1 MATGNGAFATEQDF
15 HLQVARV
22 RPRFRFGTHRGHRPN
37 RFDMQAVWPHNG
49 FTRCTMSIVDARV
62 SRRTVL
68 RSLGGLGLAAALPGC
83 SQVASAVST
92 AAGDVGLDVTDTD
105 IFNFALN
112 LESLETEYYLRGT
125 TGRGLDAADAG
136 PNPGSVTGGRMV
148 PWQNQDIREFLEEV
162 AQNEL
167 AHVRFYRR
175 VLGSQ
180 AISRPRIDIAGGFRA
195 AAKAAGLGDDF
206 DPFANEMNFLLGGV
220 LMEDVGVTAYHGA
233 APLLTSKTNLNAATG
248 ILAVEAYHM
257 GMARSALYR
266 MGGAARNAVN
276 AISDARDRLDGP
288 EDIDQGVVQNGRA
301 NIVPADA
308 DAKAFSR
315 TPQQVLRI
323 VYLTDRAGVSSGGI
337 FPDGM
342 NGKLRTT

>member
-1 MATGNGAFATEQDF
+1 
-15 HLQVARV
+15 
-22 RPRFRFGTHRGHRPN
+22 
-37 RFDMQAVWPHNG
+37 MQSADRIG
-49 FTRCTMSIVDARV
+49 
-62 SRRTVL
+62 RRAAL
-68 RSLGGLGLAAALPGC
+68 RTLGGIGVAAALPAC
-83 SQVASAVST
+83 SRAVSVLES
-92 AAGDVGLDVTDTD
+92 AAGEVGLVDVTDND

-112 LESLETEYYLRGT
+112 LESLEAEYYLRGA
-125 TGRGLDAADAG
+125 TGRGMDNADAG
-136 PNPGSVTGGRMV
+136 PNPGAVTGGRLV
-148 PWQNQDIREFLEEV
+148 PWQNQDLREFMEEV

-175 VLGSQ
+175 VLG
-180 AISRPRIDIAGGFRA
+180 AEAVSRPTIDITGGFRA
-195 AAKAAGLGDDF
+195 AAKAAGLGDNF
-206 DPFANEMNFLLGGV
+206 DPFASEMNFFLGGM

-233 APLLTSKTNLNAATG
+233 APLLTSKSNLDAAAG

-257 GMARSALYR
+257 GMARSTLYR
-266 MGGAARNAVN
+266 MGTAARNAAN

-288 EDIDQGVVQNGRA
+288 GDVDQGIVLNGRA

-323 VYLTDRAGVSSGGI
+323 VYGTDQSGIGGGGI
-337 FPDGM
+337 FPLGM

>member
-1 MATGNGAFATEQDF
+1 MLIHE
-15 HLQVARV
+15 
-22 RPRFRFGTHRGHRPN
+22 
-37 RFDMQAVWPHNG
+37 G
-49 FTRCTMSIVDARV
+49 F
-62 SRRTVL
+62 SRRAALKT
-68 RSLGGLGLAAALPGC
+68 LGGMGVLAALPP
-83 SQVASAVST
+83 VAR
-92 AAGDVGLDVTDTD
+92 AGSVTEPTFAPLQGAITDED

-125 TGRGLDAADAG
+125 TGRGMGDGDAG
-136 PNPGSVTGGRMV
+136 ANPGKVTGGAMV
-148 PWQNQDIREFLEEV
+148 PWKDQDLREFMEEV

-167 AHVRFYRR
+167 AHVRFYRKA
-175 VLGSQ
+175 LGSK
-180 AISRPRIDIAGGFRA
+180 AVARPAMDLTGGFRA

-206 DPFANEMNFLLGGV
+206 DPFASEMNFFLGGM

-233 APLLTSKTNLNAATG
+233 APLLTSKQNLDAAAG

-257 GMARSALYR
+257 GMVRSTLFR
-266 MGGAARNAVN
+266 MGTEARNAAN
-276 AISDARDRLDGP
+276 AISDARDKLDGGS
-288 EDIDQGVVQNGRA
+288 DLDQGVVVRGKA
-301 NIVPADA
+301 NIVPADP

-323 VYLTDRAGVSSGGI
+323 VYLTDKAGVNGGGI

>member
-1 MATGNGAFATEQDF
+1 MLTE
-15 HLQVARV
+15 
-22 RPRFRFGTHRGHRPN
+22 N
-37 RFDMQAVWPHNG
+37 RI
-49 FTRCTMSIVDARV
+49 TRRLALKVF
-62 SRRTVL
+62 
-68 RSLGGLGLAAALPGC
+68 GGLGAAATLPGC
-83 SQVASAVST
+83 TRALSTVQT
-92 AAGDVGLDVTDTD
+92 AAGEVGLVDVTDHD

-112 LESLETEYYLRGT
+112 LESLEAEYYLRGT
-125 TGRGLDAADAG
+125 AGHGIDAADAG
-136 PNPGSVTGGRMV
+136 SNPGAVTGGKLV
-148 PWQNQDIREFLEEV
+148 PWQNQDLREFMEEV

-180 AISRPRIDIAGGFRA
+180 AVSRPTIDIAGGFRA

-206 DPFANEMNFLLGGV
+206 DPFASEMNFFLGGM

-233 APLLTSKTNLNAATG
+233 APLLVSKTNLDAAAG

-257 GMARSALYR
+257 GMVRSTLYR
-266 MGGAARNAVN
+266 MGTAARNAAN

-288 EDIDQGVVQNGRA
+288 DDVDQGIVMNGRA
-301 NIVPADA
+301 NIVPSDA
-308 DAKAFSR
+308 DAIAFKR

-323 VYLTDRAGVSSGGI
+323 VYLTDQAGVSGGGL
-337 FPDGM
+337 FPNGM

>member
-1 MATGNGAFATEQDF
+1 MTSSPLAFTETPLGRRSALKAFA
-15 HLQVARV
+15 A
-22 RPRFRFGTHRGHRPN
+22 
-37 RFDMQAVWPHNG
+37 
-49 FTRCTMSIVDARV
+49 
-62 SRRTVL
+62 
-68 RSLGGLGLAAALPGC
+68 LGL
-83 SQVASAVST
+83 T
-92 AAGDVGLDVTDTD
+92 AAIPSCATMPAQAAGVTDED

-125 TGRGLDAADAG
+125 TGRGMDAADAG
-136 PNPGSVTGGRMV
+136 SNPGAVNGGRMV
-148 PWQNQDIREFLEEV
+148 PWQNSDLREFMEEV

-175 VLGSQ
+175 VLGAQ
-180 AISRPRIDIAGGFRA
+180 AVSRPAIDIAAGFA
-195 AAKAAGLGDDF
+195 GAAKAAGLGDNF
-206 DPFANEMNFLLGGV
+206 DPFASEMNFFLGGM

-233 APLLTSKTNLNAATG
+233 APLLTSKANLDAAAG

-257 GMARSALYR
+257 GMARSTLYR
-266 MGGAARNAVN
+266 MGTAARNAAN
-276 AISDARDRLDGP
+276 AISDARDKVDGP
-288 EDIDQGVVQNGRA
+288 TDVDQGISVGGRA

-323 VYLTDRAGVSSGGI
+323 VYLTDQAGVSSGGI
-337 FPDGM
+337 FPNGM